1 MILITQLYPPNTT
14 MPSKAETKSIQAEIR
29 ALKSALRANQKT
41 TQRDLSSARK
51 IVRIYTGKITALET
65 GLGAFEKS
73 TASRIAILEGRIHS

>member
-1 MILITQLYPPNTT
+1 
-14 MPSKAETKSIQAEIR
+14 MPSKAETKSLKAEIR

-51 IVRIYTGKITALET
+51 IVRIYSGTINTLESN
-65 GLGAFEKS
+65 LGAFEKA